1 MPELNSFDRR
11 AKPDGELGYAEW
23 RGFLLI
29 IRGFVKI
36 RMKAGLSPMRKIAPL
51 PDSIE
56 DEPPFKPLTA
66 DEARR
71 LREQNPPVSPWW
83 VVAGQALMGLVVALA
98 AWAFTGRQN
107 VGWSAG
113 YGALAVVIPA
123 AIFAR
128 GLTGRFSSLN
138 AGTAAVGF
146 MAWEMVKIASSIA
159 LLAAAP
165 RLVADLSWPALLV
178 GLVLTMKVYWLA
190 LAYSPRKPAPAND
203 KL

>member
-1 MPELNSFDRR
+1 
-11 AKPDGELGYAEW
+11 
-23 RGFLLI
+23 
-29 IRGFVKI
+29 
-36 RMKAGLSPMRKIAPL
+36 MKTSAPL
-51 PDSIE
+51 AETLEEELPVR
-56 DEPPFKPLTA
+56 PLTA
-66 DEARR
+66 QEARL
-71 LREQNPPVSPWW
+71 LREQNPSVSPW
-83 VVAGQALMGLVVALA
+83 VVVVGQAGMGLVVALA
-98 AWAFTGRQN
+98 AWALTGKQN

-146 MAWEMVKIASSIA
+146 MLWEMVKIASSIA
-159 LLAAAP
+159 LLMAAP
-165 RLVADLSWPALLV
+165 RLVAELSWPAMLV

-190 LAYSPRKPAPAND
+190 LAYSPRRAGRVNE